1 MIAGPWLRGRY
12 HELATSLG
20 RCSMDGEGAEED
32 RKNKKTPKDKK
43 EKKEKKD
50 KKGKEQESTDVP
62 ATVVGAV
69 TADSSPS
76 AVEVK
81 PKKLK
86 AKKEKKEKKAEP
98 LDPEDLQGLPDEAK
112 DAEEPEDR
120 EAEDRHRLRPSQV
133 ASEFLAE
140 PVEAEVAAEAAAEA
154 EAAEAAEAKVQTEV
168 EIADEPRASDPALQQ
183 FVGEQPAGEEETGD
197 FPEVRV
203 ALPDDEVEPLMSG
216 EHRRSEVP
224 SLPAEDVTV
233 MTGPPPLQLGKG
245 SGLAH
250 DINIPEREALKS
262 RVLDGTASLAKRA
275 CAGVS
280 SEECDLIWDMAVTHC
295 SRCQKQLVE
304 GSIQVTELL
313 NGSQHLAKEFNMES
327 TRLEFLEQAFKRYDV
342 DGSGRLD
349 GKELRMAVRELGWVC
364 SSVDTKQ
371 DILDRWARSE
381 PSVGG
386 NQGLNLD
393 QFKNLIAS
401 GKLGRKT
408 FKPITGKASQAV
420 KDERRQL
427 LAMGGAAP
435 QFTARQRPGRR
446 GALIPGATQEL
457 APDEQPPQRRMS
469 EEACQSVFEELPAH
483 RKLELIEADR
493 VNECFERLLDPD
505 MVTSAFMEES
515 LFASMRQGWAF
526 TFPSS
531 VQIKHRDEELGLWK
545 GANAL
550 PLEEEGLDEE
560 DSTTLR
566 AKRKKELAKAELNL
580 RRTSVTDKN
589 FRWRNLLCTSHA
601 TVGEYAVGVRLYFDL
616 LLLLVIAFGVPVL
629 DCRGAEGVVRALLS
643 WILEDVRIQLRWR
656 TDDVLS
662 TLAKYSVGNLVRQ
675 AFDQS
680 DVVRPGAT
688 VHIMNE
694 FFGSMA
700 QGTWLLG
707 VLLLY
712 RFVPVIIHRATY
724 TTNSRNL
731 ANLAIQVRGL
741 PTDLGYHHLGYEE
754 LLRAAEHF
762 QTVAYEQALRVESA
776 CVDCDDVSSADAESV
791 VLWRNYDAAVHGVL
805 RQVDLQAKQF
815 SVNTELKF
823 LEQKARRRQSTKG
836 RQTMKV
842 MADRIRAVQLS
853 LSTDK
858 TAVDTKGGK
867 RLAKRQT
874 YLLSMNDLIEEQI
887 LEIETERALHSDL
900 KPEEREVMGAFVVFW
915 CQRTRDAVLGQYGWS
930 RPGAKGSWVSVLTR
944 LKLPFEAFP
953 LIVEA
958 TQDPSL
964 QLWQNMDVKP
974 LMRLQICVHFADDRF
989 DYRFESEAKVWLIT
1003 NVSEPVVSSS
1013 DDARGPGSMLA
1024 FLRAGALWGRVSDC
1038 QEQFLQFFFALVMVT
1053 LAMTVSVHQRFQ
1065 VFELLGGHQPG
1076 VCGEDLPRRPWLLRQ
1091 PTFGERRSDARLE
1104 RGRAGG
1110 CLGRSSAVPEHG
1122 HFQVRSLELRQI
1134 MATAR
1139 RSGSAGKR
1147 SYNLS
1152 LITYTIRYQTKAS
1165 SLAGATAIQT
1175 LLKTSLASALG
1186 LNPMTLSDTSSVRQP
1201 YIFSVQPP
1209 LESLPPPVLGP
1220 GCGDSPDAVPQ
1231 LLQWLGL
1238 SGPATRML
1246 TSCKDFARMGLLGVP
1261 FCDNVPQDYRCL
1273 CAETCGCPCAGDTC
1287 DCQAPA
1293 LGVDLLPLPEPGEVI
1308 TWETDLRICSQDGD
1322 QLAALTC
1329 GFSDIFDTRQSNPS
1343 LAALAETWLQSQR
1356 ELGIFP
1362 ITVFQGPPVGGGCNS
1377 ALQCGLGSVRCYSR
1391 FNEQVCAKRC
1401 DGIEECLNA
1410 TDELGCR
1417 FCGSV
1422 AGSSTQSQCTMPVGR
1437 CTDHQTSASACQEC
1451 SNITQLSTEEA
1462 KLCSVLNIPA
1472 GATAEGAKQCNA
1484 SFCDVL
1490 QPGGE
1495 CDPGSLSYDPCRPDS
1510 SRSSARSDLPAF
1522 DACSTV
1528 GLLSL
1533 FHFDAIRAKLVEDW
1547 FGSHILEC
1555 HNSEGSSGGCAV
1567 TSVDR
1572 VEGLALLL
1580 AGTDWLQSAA
1590 EVPAPS
1596 AHAIHMWV
1604 MSTCTSCTIAGL
1616 LGGGTLYV
1624 DGSGY
1629 LAAKSPSGTA
1639 WQPAAGPLLNDG
1651 NFHFVAFSLG
1661 ASHGE
1666 VLLADGTVLA
1676 QRSFQDAQS
1685 AGWSS
1690 QTPVKVMFGKSQ
1702 TEAALGNYSGEID
1715 VAAVFTTELSLK
1727 ELRHHML
1734 AGSWRGP
1741 GACPSSQH
1749 RPWQDPKPPH
1759 VPLNPKSAILQV

>member
-250 DINIPEREALKS
+250 DINIPEREVEGP
-262 RVLDGTASLAKRA
+262 RRYSLTGQESVRR
-275 CAGVS
+275 CI
-280 SEECDLIWDMAVTHC
+280 ECDLIWDMAVTHC

-349 GKELRMAVRELGWVC
+349 GKELRMAVRELGW
-364 SSVDTKQ
+364 DTKQ

-393 QFKNLIAS
+393 QFKNLIAWDC
-401 GKLGRKT
+401 
-408 FKPITGKASQAV
+408 KPCLV
-420 KDERRQL
+420 NEL
-427 LAMGGAAP
+427 LAL
-435 QFTARQRPGRR
+435 RS
-446 GALIPGATQEL
+446 LSVATPAGPAFGEG
-457 APDEQPPQRRMS
+457 
-469 EEACQSVFEELPAH
+469 QSVFEELPAH

-616 LLLLVIAFGVPVL
+616 LLLLVIAFGALTATTLPFLLMCASSSGGGPVL
-629 DCRGAEGVVRALLS
+629 K
-643 WILEDVRIQLRWR
+643 Q

-662 TLAKYSVGNLVRQ
+662 TLAKYSVGNLVRSP
-675 AFDQS
+675 AAD
-680 DVVRPGAT
+680 AT

-700 QGTWLLG
+700 LLG

-754 LLRAAEHF
+754 LLREHF
-762 QTVAYEQALRVESA
+762 QTVAYEQALRMGTEREL
-776 CVDCDDVSSADAESV
+776 DDQPVREV

-930 RPGAKGSWVSVLTR
+930 RPAYDEVQVSCVTMSTHAYYPLF
-944 LKLPFEAFP
+944 LP
-953 LIVEA
+953 I
-958 TQDPSL
+958 D
-964 QLWQNMDVKP
+964 
-974 LMRLQICVHFADDRF
+974 
-989 DYRFESEAKVWLIT
+989 AKVWLIT

-1013 DDARGPGSMLA
+1013 DDVPCWRSCELELFGDELCSERKDPYMFVSSNGLPMRRDAGLQAVGDRNLAGGSMCISDFRSSSCWEAISLESA
-1024 FLRAGALWGRVSDC
+1024 EKTCHEGRGCS
-1038 QEQFLQFFFALVMVT
+1038 A
-1053 LAMTVSVHQRFQ
+1053 SR
-1065 VFELLGGHQPG
+1065 
-1076 VCGEDLPRRPWLLRQ
+1076 
-1091 PTFGERRSDARLE
+1091 RLE
-1104 RGRAGG
+1104 
-1110 CLGRSSAVPEHG
+1110 SEDPMHDWSEDVQEVPEHG

-1165 SLAGATAIQT
+1165 SPRPWRSGEVGWGYCDPDAAEDIPRSG
-1175 LLKTSLASALG
+1175 
-1186 LNPMTLSDTSSVRQP
+1186 DVWSVRKT
-1201 YIFSVQPP
+1201 
-1209 LESLPPPVLGP
+1209 G
-1220 GCGDSPDAVPQ
+1220 GDSPDAVPQ

-1238 SGPATRML
+1238 SGPGA
-1246 TSCKDFARMGLLGVP
+1246 KWDFARMGLLGVP
-1261 FCDNVPQDYRCL
+1261 FCDNVPQDYR
-1273 CAETCGCPCAGDTC
+1273 AETCGCPCAGDTC

-1343 LAALAETWLQSQR
+1343 L
-1356 ELGIFP
+1356 
-1362 ITVFQGPPVGGGCNS
+1362 
-1377 ALQCGLGSVRCYSR
+1377 VRTL
-1391 FNEQVCAKRC
+1391 K
-1401 DGIEECLNA
+1401 
-1410 TDELGCR
+1410 
-1417 FCGSV
+1417 
-1422 AGSSTQSQCTMPVGR
+1422 
-1437 CTDHQTSASACQEC
+1437 
-1451 SNITQLSTEEA
+1451 
-1462 KLCSVLNIPA
+1462 
-1472 GATAEGAKQCNA
+1472 
-1484 SFCDVL
+1484 
-1490 QPGGE
+1490 
-1495 CDPGSLSYDPCRPDS
+1495 
-1510 SRSSARSDLPAF
+1510 
-1522 DACSTV
+1522 STV
-1528 GLLSL
+1528 T
-1533 FHFDAIRAKLVEDW
+1533 FK
-1547 FGSHILEC
+1547 GS
-1555 HNSEGSSGGCAV
+1555 
-1567 TSVDR
+1567 
-1572 VEGLALLL
+1572 
-1580 AGTDWLQSAA
+1580 
-1590 EVPAPS
+1590 
-1596 AHAIHMWV
+1596 
-1604 MSTCTSCTIAGL
+1604 
-1616 LGGGTLYV
+1616 
-1624 DGSGY
+1624 
-1629 LAAKSPSGTA
+1629 
-1639 WQPAAGPLLNDG
+1639 
-1651 NFHFVAFSLG
+1651 
-1661 ASHGE
+1661 
-1666 VLLADGTVLA
+1666 
-1676 QRSFQDAQS
+1676 
-1685 AGWSS
+1685 
-1690 QTPVKVMFGKSQ
+1690 
-1702 TEAALGNYSGEID
+1702 
-1715 VAAVFTTELSLK
+1715 
-1727 ELRHHML
+1727 
-1734 AGSWRGP
+1734 
-1741 GACPSSQH
+1741 
-1749 RPWQDPKPPH
+1749 
-1759 VPLNPKSAILQV
+1759 